1 MVNKTSGSI
10 VVFFLAVFFVQALQ
24 AQSLLT
30 KPVNIT
36 ANRQRIADVLEIVA
50 NQGNFY
56 FSYNSNII
64 KRDSLVSIS
73 GEQRTVQ
80 SILNALFSSEFEFKE
95 TGNYIIIRRAPLKLT
110 LTTEQSQTNNNVYL
124 VSGYITDDLTGE
136 KIVAASVYEKQRLVA
151 ALSNEQGYFSLKLK
165 TKYKSAAISVSKE
178 FYEDTTV
185 LVRTGYNQQLSVTL
199 MPSTING
206 TMVIAGAPLRNA
218 PDSIYISIPQP
229 DSSTTLYLYK
239 KFDSITV
246 QRTALGNFLLSQRLK
261 LQSINLNKFFT
272 ARPVQVSFTPGL
284 STNGKMNAQVK
295 NNFSLN
301 VLGGYAGGV
310 NGMELG
316 GLFNLD
322 KKSVKYLQIAGL
334 FNIVGGA
341 VTGLQIAGINNTVL
355 DSVNG
360 VQLAGYYNHVMA
372 DMHGLQ
378 VSGGVNFTLKKT
390 TGVQVAGTGNISGV
404 VDGVQIAG
412 LFNFTKKLHG
422 VQIGLVNIADS
433 SDGYSIGLINVI
445 LKGYHKLSVSAN
457 ELTPLNLA
465 FKTGNSKLYSILL
478 AGADFNKEKLYHFGY
493 GLGRVVPLNK
503 AFSLMPE
510 LTSHYLYTGNWDN
523 VNVLN
528 RFSLNLELKLS
539 KYFAIYAAPAFNTYY
554 SNQQEAIAGYRFPVH
569 RNGNTINFSNQLKGW
584 FGWNLGVHI
593 F

>member
-1 MVNKTSGSI
+1 MINKPGGRI
-10 VVFFLAVFFVQALQ
+10 VIFFVSIFFAQTLQ

-36 ANRQRIADVLEIVA
+36 VSRQRIADVLEIVA

-56 FSYNSNII
+56 FSYNSSII
-64 KRDSLVSIS
+64 KKDSLVSIS
-73 GEQRTVQ
+73 GEQKTVQ
-80 SILNALFSSEFEFKE
+80 SILNTLFSSEFEFKE

-110 LTTEQSQTNNNVYL
+110 LLTEQSQTSNNVYL

-165 TKYKSAAISVSKE
+165 TKYKNAAISVSKE

-185 LVRTGYNQQLSVTL
+185 LLRTGYNQQLSVTL
-199 MPSTING
+199 IPSTING

-272 ARPVQVSFTPGL
+272 VRPVQVSFTPGL
-284 STNGKMNAQVK
+284 STNGKMNAQVN

-301 VLGGYAGGV
+301 VLGGYSGGV

-341 VTGLQIAGINNTVL
+341 VTGLQVAGINNTVL

-390 TGVQVAGTGNISGV
+390 RGLQVAGTGNISGI

-433 SDGYSIGLINVI
+433 SDGYSIGLINVV
-445 LKGYHKLSVSAN
+445 LNGYHKLSVSAN
-457 ELTPLNLA
+457 ELTPLNAA

-478 AGADFNKEKLYHFGY
+478 AGADFDKEKLYHFGY
-493 GLGRVVPLNK
+493 GLGRVIPLNRS
-503 AFSLMPE
+503 FSLMPE
-510 LTSHYLYTGNWDN
+510 LTCHYLYTGNWDN

-528 RFSLNLELKLS
+528 RISLNLELKLGR
-539 KYFAIYAAPAFNTYY
+539 YFAIYAAPAFNAYY
-554 SNQQEAIAGYRFPVH
+554 SNQQEAIAGYRFRVH
-569 RNGNTINFSNQLKGW
+569 PNSSTINFSNQWKAW
-584 FGWNLGVHI
+584 FGWNLGIHI